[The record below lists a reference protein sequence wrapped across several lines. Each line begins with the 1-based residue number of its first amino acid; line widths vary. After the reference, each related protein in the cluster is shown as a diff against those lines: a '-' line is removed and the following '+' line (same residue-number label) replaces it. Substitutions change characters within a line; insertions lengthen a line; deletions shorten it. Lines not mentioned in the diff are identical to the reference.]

1 MIQLNAAVAP
11 EASAC
16 ELEAAASGQ
25 EGSSSFFASQLLQQQ
40 RQTSS
45 EGWLGPIKGALPA
58 RWAIA
63 AARSPSV
70 ASLSVCCISECEDEG
85 TAEVPARPDCRHR
98 FGIDF
103 LRRVSALQNHT
114 PPRLPTVTPAPLC
127 ALAPARHHTP
137 HPDTQCTSSADT
149 RWRHTASCP
158 PRCARSRPCPPRCA
172 RSWWR
177 QGPPL
182 SRRAAYGTTATR
194 CRAACAAGRPSWRW

>member
-1 MIQLNAAVAP
+1 MLLQADQQPAHRAFPRMGLGLFRRRGGPPVIQLNAAVAP
-11 EASAC
+11 EASVC

-25 EGSSSFFASQLLQQQ
+25 EDSSSSLALQLLQRQQ

-63 AARSPSV
+63 AARSPSE
-70 ASLSVCCISECEDEG
+70 ASLSVCCISECEDEDEG
-85 TAEVPARPDCRHR
+85 AAEAPAQPDCRQR

-103 LRRVSALQNHT
+103 LRRVPVLQNHT
-114 PPRLPTVTPAPLC
+114 PPRLQTVTPAPLC
-127 ALAPARHHTP
+127 ALPPARHHTP

-172 RSWWR
+172 R
-177 QGPPL
+177 
-182 SRRAAYGTTATR
+182 
-194 CRAACAAGRPSWRW
+194 